1 MKKDKYSIRF
11 LRIAEEDL
19 IEIVSYIALDNPV
32 AAEKLA
38 DKIEENI
45 LLLETNP
52 FHGNKPRELEFRNF
66 NYYYLIVDNY
76 LIFYTIENKI
86 VLIHRILH
94 SARDYKSIL

>member
-19 IEIVSYIALDNPV
+19 IEIVSYIALDNPD

-52 FHGNKPRELEFRNF
+52 FLGNRPRELEFRNL

-76 LIFYTIENKI
+76 LIFYTIENKT
-86 VLIHRILH
+86 VMIHRILH